1 MKELLLYT
9 IADRGGLLLMS
20 DRQYVILNASDVSSV
35 NFDDVLETSGDTL
48 RYNVAGDE
56 TFVKYEGPKPR
67 CLYGKDTLS
76 HSAMLTVL
84 SGEAWTE
91 TMEEE

>member
-1 MKELLLYT
+1 
-9 IADRGGLLLMS
+9 MS
-20 DRQYVILNASDVSSV
+20 DRQYVIINAADVSSV

-56 TFVKYEGPKPR
+56 TFVKYEGAKPR
-67 CLYGKDTLS
+67 SLYGKDTLS

-84 SGEAWTE
+84 ATEAWTAP
-91 TMEEE
+91 MEEE

>member
-1 MKELLLYT
+1 MNN
-9 IADRGGLLLMS
+9 
-20 DRQYVILNASDVSSV
+20 RQYVIINAADVSTI
-35 NFDDVLETSGDTL
+35 NFDDVLETSTDTL

-56 TFVKYEGPKPR
+56 TFVKYEGAKPR

-84 SGEAWTE
+84 AGEAWTE
-91 TMEEE
+91 TIEEL

>member
-1 MKELLLYT
+1 
-9 IADRGGLLLMS
+9 MS
-20 DRQYVILNASDVSSV
+20 DRQYVIINAADVSTV

-84 SGEAWTE
+84 ADESWTAP
-91 TMEEE
+91 MEEE

>member
-1 MKELLLYT
+1 
-9 IADRGGLLLMS
+9 MS
-20 DRQYVILNASDVSSV
+20 NRQYVIINAADVSSV
-35 NFDDVLETSGDTL
+35 NFDEVLETSKDTL
-48 RYNVAGDE
+48 IYNVQGDE

-84 SGEAWTE
+84 ASEAWTAP
-91 TMEEE
+91 EEEL

>member
-1 MKELLLYT
+1 
-9 IADRGGLLLMS
+9 MS
-20 DRQYVILNASDVSSV
+20 DRQYVIINAADVSSV
-35 NFDDVLETSGDTL
+35 NFDDVLETSADTL
-48 RYNVAGDE
+48 RYNIAGDE
-56 TFVKYEGPKPR
+56 TFVKYVGPKPR

-91 TMEEE
+91 TIEE

>member
-1 MKELLLYT
+1 MN
-9 IADRGGLLLMS
+9 
-20 DRQYVILNASDVSSV
+20 DRQYVIINAADVSSI

-48 RYNVAGDE
+48 RYNVAGDQ
-56 TFVKYEGPKPR
+56 TFVKYEGAKPR

-84 SGEAWTE
+84 ATEAWTAP
-91 TMEEE
+91 MEEE

>member
-1 MKELLLYT
+1 
-9 IADRGGLLLMS
+9 MS
-20 DRQYVILNASDVSSV
+20 DRQYVIINASDVSSV

-84 SGEAWTE
+84 SGEAWTQP
-91 TMEEE
+91 MEEL

>member
-1 MKELLLYT
+1 
-9 IADRGGLLLMS
+9 MS
-20 DRQYVILNASDVSSV
+20 DRQYVIINAADVSSV

-48 RYNVAGDE
+48 RYNVAGDQ
-56 TFVKYEGPKPR
+56 TFVKYEGAKPR

-84 SGEAWTE
+84 ATEAWSAP
-91 TMEEE
+91 MEEE

>member
-1 MKELLLYT
+1 
-9 IADRGGLLLMS
+9 MS
-20 DRQYVILNASDVSSV
+20 DRQYVIINSADVSSV
-35 NFDDVLETSGDTL
+35 NYDEVLETSGDTL

-56 TFVKYEGPKPR
+56 TFVKYEGAKPR

>member
-1 MKELLLYT
+1 
-9 IADRGGLLLMS
+9 MS
-20 DRQYVILNASDVSSV
+20 DRQYVIINSADVSSV
-35 NFDDVLETSGDTL
+35 NFEDVLETSSDTL

-84 SGEAWTE
+84 EGEAWTE
-91 TMEEE
+91 TIEE

>member
-1 MKELLLYT
+1 MN
-9 IADRGGLLLMS
+9 
-20 DRQYVILNASDVSSV
+20 DRQYVILNAADVSTV
-35 NFDDVLETSGDTL
+35 NFDDVLETSADTL

-76 HSAMLTVL
+76 HSAILTVL
-84 SGEAWTE
+84 AGESWTQNI
-91 TMEEE
+91 EEL

>member
-1 MKELLLYT
+1 
-9 IADRGGLLLMS
+9 MS
-20 DRQYVILNASDVSSV
+20 DRQYVIINAADVSSV
-35 NFDDVLETSGDTL
+35 NFDEVLETSGDTL

-56 TFVKYEGPKPR
+56 TFVKYEGAKPR

-84 SGEAWTE
+84 EGEAWTE
-91 TMEEE
+91 NIEEL

>member
-1 MKELLLYT
+1 
-9 IADRGGLLLMS
+9 MS
-20 DRQYVILNASDVSSV
+20 DRQYVIINAADVSSV
-35 NFDDVLETSGDTL
+35 NFDDVLETSADTL
-48 RYNVAGDE
+48 RYNVQGDE

-91 TMEEE
+91 TMEEEL

>member
-1 MKELLLYT
+1 
-9 IADRGGLLLMS
+9 MS
-20 DRQYVILNASDVSSV
+20 DRQYVIINAADVSSV

-48 RYNVAGDE
+48 RYNVAGDQ
-56 TFVKYEGPKPR
+56 TFVKYEGAKPR

-84 SGEAWTE
+84 ATEAWTAP
-91 TMEEE
+91 MEEE

>member
-1 MKELLLYT
+1 
-9 IADRGGLLLMS
+9 MS
-20 DRQYVILNASDVSSV
+20 DRQYVILNAEDVSTV
-35 NFDDVLETSGDTL
+35 NFDDVLETSENTL

-91 TMEEE
+91 TIEE

>member
-1 MKELLLYT
+1 
-9 IADRGGLLLMS
+9 MS
-20 DRQYVILNASDVSSV
+20 DRQYVIINAADVSSV
-35 NFDDVLETSGDTL
+35 NFDDVLETSADTL
-48 RYNVAGDE
+48 RYNEQGDE

-84 SGEAWTE
+84 SGEAWTSPV
-91 TMEEE
+91 EEL

>member
-1 MKELLLYT
+1 
-9 IADRGGLLLMS
+9 MS
-20 DRQYVILNASDVSSV
+20 RQYVILNADEISTV
-35 NFDDVLETSGDTL
+35 NFDEVLETSVDTL

-56 TFVKYEGPKPR
+56 TFVKYEGAKPR

-84 SGEAWTE
+84 DGESWTQPSDIIL
-91 TMEEE
+91 